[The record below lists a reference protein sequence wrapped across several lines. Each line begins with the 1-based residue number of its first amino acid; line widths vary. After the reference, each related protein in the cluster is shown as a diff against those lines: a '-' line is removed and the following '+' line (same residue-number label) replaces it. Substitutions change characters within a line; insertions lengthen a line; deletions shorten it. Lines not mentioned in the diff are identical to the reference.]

1 MHHWSMRRLLVMLIG
16 LAALMAACAS
26 EPTTSTGSSE
36 RRSPAPTNA
45 PPRTTPQPRDEI
57 VWAGPEFTVETFDG
71 ERFALGE
78 QRGTPVVINF
88 WESW

>member
-1 MHHWSMRRLLVMLIG
+1 MRRSLVMLIG
-16 LAALMAACAS
+16 LVAVMAACS
-26 EPTTSTGSSE
+26 SQTTTTTGSSSP
-36 RRSPAPTNA
+36 RSPAPTDA
-45 PPRTTPQPRDEI
+45 PPRTSPEPKDEM
-57 VWAGPEFTVETFDG
+57 VWEGPEFTVETFDG

>member
-1 MHHWSMRRLLVMLIG
+1 MRRLLVMLVG

-26 EPTTSTGSSE
+26 EPTTSGGSSE
-36 RRSPAPTNA
+36 PRSPAATDA
-45 PPRTTPQPRDEI
+45 PPRTTPGPRDEI
-57 VWAGPEFTVETFDG
+57 VWGGPEFTVETFDG

-78 QRGTPVVINF
+78 QRGTPIVINF